1 MSLQACCGLTC
12 RLALQTTTVAVM
24 QSLMKQVGARQT
36 QAAARQT
43 GTRLLARV
51 LVLVLVPVLV
61 LGAVAAMAMLMV
73 TLPVKQSRPVV
84 TAGVLVTG
92 TRLAAVTTTRAAGA
106 ARMMTAT
113 T

>member
-12 RLALQTTTVAVM
+12 RLALKTTMVAVM
-24 QSLMKQVGARQT
+24 QSLMKKVGACRT

-43 GTRLLARV
+43 ATRLPALV
-51 LVLVLVPVLV
+51 LVLVLVPVLA
-61 LGAVAAMAMLMV
+61 LGAVAAMAVLMA

-84 TAGVLVTG
+84 TTGVLVTG
-92 TRLAAVTTTRAAGA
+92 TRLAAVTTRRAAGA